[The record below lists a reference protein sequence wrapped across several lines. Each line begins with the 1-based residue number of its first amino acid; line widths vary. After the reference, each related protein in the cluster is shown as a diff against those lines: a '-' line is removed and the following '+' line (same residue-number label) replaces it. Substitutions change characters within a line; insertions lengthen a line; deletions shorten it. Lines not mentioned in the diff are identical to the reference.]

1 MRPLRSLALIATVG
15 CAGTTGSAASA
26 TPPPRWERIALSR
39 TCPAKCAKYRVLLSR
54 NGVAAYHGDADVPM
68 LGDYGAAI
76 DTSTFDSLASVL
88 AENHVLTMD
97 TLVTVNSYDVPEVRL
112 CITTSEFG
120 RCIRAYGDLPYS
132 LGKAASAIDATTKRL
147 KWDAASPPPN

>member
-1 MRPLRSLALIATVG
+1 MRLLRSLALIATVG

-54 NGVAAYHGDADVPM
+54 NGVAAYHGEADAPM
-68 LGDYGAAI
+68 RGDYAATI
-76 DTSTFDSLASVL
+76 DTSRFDSLAAVL
-88 AENHVLTMD
+88 ASNHVLTMD
-97 TLVTVNSYDVPEVRL
+97 TLYTVNTFDVPETRL
-112 CITTSEFG
+112 CVTTSEFG

-132 LGKAASAIDATTKRL
+132 LGKAANAIDATTKRL

>member
-1 MRPLRSLALIATVG
+1 
-15 CAGTTGSAASA
+15 
-26 TPPPRWERIALSR
+26 
-39 TCPAKCAKYRVLLSR
+39 
-54 NGVAAYHGDADVPM
+54 
-68 LGDYGAAI
+68 
-76 DTSTFDSLASVL
+76 
-88 AENHVLTMD
+88 MD